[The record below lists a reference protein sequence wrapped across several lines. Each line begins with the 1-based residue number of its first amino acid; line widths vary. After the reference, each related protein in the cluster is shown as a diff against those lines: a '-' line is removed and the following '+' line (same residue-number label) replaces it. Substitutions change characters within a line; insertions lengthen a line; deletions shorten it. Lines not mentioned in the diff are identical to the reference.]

1 MCLVEGPFS
10 LSLLICTWSWE
21 SVSCHHKNISA
32 KLTQRKEF
40 PLILQI
46 RSAFL
51 SRWTIRHAQH
61 KAVTQ
66 IKTRTHHNLWRSR
79 SLFAVGFFPFWVAL
93 IGPPL
98 QISKRDLQWRQL
110 GGADVVEQLNE
121 MSLPPLSHALRLCG
135 CWGKDGTDRS
145 TEWQTR
151 HKYAIMKLVKYL
163 MTSFFHH
170 LLADRWVL
178 PLWEI
183 RLEVSGWCD
192 RKLLFKSSSSLQL
205 WVYLYKC
212 QSIQQGSTWP
222 ATPHITVS

>member
-1 MCLVEGPFS
+1 MLCLVEGPFS

-21 SVSCHHKNISA
+21 SVYSHHKNISA
-32 KLTQRKEF
+32 KLTQRIQF

-51 SRWTIRHAQH
+51 SHWAIRHAQH
-61 KAVTQ
+61 KAATQ
-66 IKTRTHHNLWRSR
+66 IKTRTHHNLRRSR

-98 QISKRDLQWRQL
+98 QISKRDPRWRRL
-110 GGADVVEQLNE
+110 GGADLGERLNE
-121 MSLPPLSHALRLCG
+121 MSLPPLSCALRLRG
-135 CWGKDGTDRS
+135 CLVKDGAERS

-151 HKYAIMKLVKYL
+151 HKYAIMKLMKYL
-163 MTSFFHH
+163 MTSFFQH

-178 PLWEI
+178 ALWEI

-192 RKLLFKSSSSLQL
+192 RKLLFKSQSSLQP
-205 WVYLYKC
+205 WMYLQKG
-212 QSIQQGSTWP
+212 IQQGSTW
-222 ATPHITVS
+222 AGTPHLTVL